1 MILKQIFT
9 SFFLILLLNSCA
21 QNVALLGPVI
31 TGASTGSAYQAGL
44 SYGSGKAVTKIT
56 GKTTTENIKS
66 LLNKGND
73 EKEDSEN
80 ADSFFKTV
88 KTINK
93 RSGIKNLANQ

>member
-1 MILKQIFT
+1 MTLKQIFT
-9 SFFLILLLNSCA
+9 SFFLIIFLNGCA

-56 GKTTTENIKS
+56 GKTTTENIKD
-66 LLNKGND
+66 LLSKGND
-73 EKEDSEN
+73 EKEDNEN

-88 KTINK
+88 KKINK

>member
-9 SFFLILLLNSCA
+9 SFFLIIFLNGCA

-56 GKTTTENIKS
+56 GKTTTENIKD
-66 LLNKGND
+66 LLSKGND
-73 EKEDSEN
+73 EKEDNEN

-88 KTINK
+88 KKINK

>member
-9 SFFLILLLNSCA
+9 GFFLIIFLNGCA

-56 GKTTTENIKS
+56 GKTTTENIKD
-66 LLNKGND
+66 LLSKGND
-73 EKEDSEN
+73 EKKDNEN

-88 KTINK
+88 KKINK

>member
-9 SFFLILLLNSCA
+9 GFFLIIFLNGCA

-56 GKTTTENIKS
+56 GKTTTENIKD
-66 LLNKGND
+66 LLSKGND
-73 EKEDSEN
+73 EKEDNEN

-88 KTINK
+88 KKINK